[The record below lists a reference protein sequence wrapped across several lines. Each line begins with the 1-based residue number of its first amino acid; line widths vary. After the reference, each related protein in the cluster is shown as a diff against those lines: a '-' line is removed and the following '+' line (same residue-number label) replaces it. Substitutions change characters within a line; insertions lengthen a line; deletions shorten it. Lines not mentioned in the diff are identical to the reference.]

1 MTDKTWK
8 FDTLVIHGAQTPGE
22 WKSTT
27 LAPIYQ
33 SASHWFETAEELSDV
48 FAGKEAG
55 FIYQRLRNPTN
66 QVLEKRMTLLTGGL
80 ESVVTGSGMAAINNA
95 VLAICRSGDEIVSG
109 NSLFMSTF
117 LLFNNVLRKLGID
130 IKLVESDDL
139 SAWEKAVTP
148 RTKLLFVETI
158 GNPKMDVPDIRGLA
172 RLAHANQAPLI
183 VDNTLATPYLCKPL
197 ELGADI
203 LVYSTTKYLN
213 GHGSAVGGVVIDAG
227 RFDWPEDKYQDF
239 KIFKERVG
247 KRAYIDKVWRE
258 IHINFGTTQSP
269 FQSYL
274 TLIGMDTLALRMERH
289 MSNATRLAEFLDQHP
304 KVKWVNFPGLPKSP
318 AHVTAKAQ
326 FQGKGYGALLT
337 FGLENEKACF
347 DFIRNVKLA
356 YHLANLGDCKTLV
369 IHPWSSQY
377 ISFTEESRRE
387 NGITPDMLR
396 ISAGIE
402 AIEDIL
408 EDFDQALQKA

>member
-1 MTDKTWK
+1 
-8 FDTLVIHGAQTPGE
+8 
-22 WKSTT
+22 
-27 LAPIYQ
+27 
-33 SASHWFETAEELSDV
+33 
-48 FAGKEAG
+48 
-55 FIYQRLRNPTN
+55 
-66 QVLEKRMTLLTGGL
+66 
-80 ESVVTGSGMAAINNA
+80 
-95 VLAICRSGDEIVSG
+95 
-109 NSLFMSTF
+109 
-117 LLFNNVLRKLGID
+117 
-130 IKLVESDDL
+130 
-139 SAWEKAVTP
+139 
-148 RTKLLFVETI
+148 
-158 GNPKMDVPDIRGLA
+158 MDVPDIRGLA
-172 RLAHANQAPLI
+172 KLAHANRAPLI

-247 KRAYIDKVWRE
+247 KRAFIDKVWRE

-318 AHVTAKAQ
+318 AHETAKAQ
-326 FQGKGYGALLT
+326 FQGKGYGGLLT

-396 ISAGIE
+396 ISVGIE

-408 EDFDQALQKA
+408 EDFDQALRKT

>member
-1 MTDKTWK
+1 MGCPSILLDSAKSITANRTDSR
-8 FDTLVIHGAQTPGE
+8 GAG
-22 WKSTT
+22 
-27 LAPIYQ
+27 
-33 SASHWFETAEELSDV
+33 H
-48 FAGKEAG
+48 
-55 FIYQRLRNPTN
+55 
-66 QVLEKRMTLLTGGL
+66 
-80 ESVVTGSGMAAINNA
+80 
-95 VLAICRSGDEIVSG
+95 
-109 NSLFMSTF
+109 
-117 LLFNNVLRKLGID
+117 
-130 IKLVESDDL
+130 
-139 SAWEKAVTP
+139 
-148 RTKLLFVETI
+148 
-158 GNPKMDVPDIRGLA
+158 
-172 RLAHANQAPLI
+172 
-183 VDNTLATPYLCKPL
+183 L

-227 RFDWPEDKYQDF
+227 RFNWPEDKYQDF

-247 KRAYIDKVWRE
+247 KRAFIDKVWRE

-318 AHVTAKAQ
+318 AHETAKAQ

-347 DFIRNVKLA
+347 EFIRSVKLT

-369 IHPWSSQY
+369 IHPYSSQY
-377 ISFTEESRRE
+377 ISFDEAERE
-387 NGITPDMLR
+387 ALSITPDLLR
-396 ISAGIE
+396 LSVGIE
-402 AIEDIL
+402 AAEDIC
-408 EDFDQALQKA
+408 EDMGQALDNL